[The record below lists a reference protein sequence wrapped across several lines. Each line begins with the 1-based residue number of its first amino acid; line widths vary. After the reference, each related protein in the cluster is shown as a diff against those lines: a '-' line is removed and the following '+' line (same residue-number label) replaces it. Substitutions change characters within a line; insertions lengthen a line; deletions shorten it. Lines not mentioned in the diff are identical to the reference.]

1 MIGTQAF
8 LYSWRGKE
16 GEDKGKE
23 IVSVYIAQT
32 TDLVRSYLL
41 GILVGMRWKNIEAQ
55 ARQFSLS

>member
-8 LYSWRGKE
+8 LYSWREEE

-32 TDLVRSYLL
+32 TELCGPIFS
-41 GILVGMRWKNIEAQ
+41 GFLVGMRWKNIEAQ